1 MCQQIW
7 DQFWQSQATSGMRH
21 AFKHFAFELWFEA
34 CKHFRPNPVEDPANK
49 SSNSKRR
56 AREKSKESGVRKDS
70 HLARMSQVRGR
81 GEETCWSTSARKLL
95 PRHDP
100 ATVGCRGL

>member
-34 CKHFRPNPVEDPANK
+34 CKHFRRPNPVEDPANK
-49 SSNSKRR
+49 SSNSY
-56 AREKSKESGVRKDS
+56 
-70 HLARMSQVRGR
+70 
-81 GEETCWSTSARKLL
+81 
-95 PRHDP
+95 
-100 ATVGCRGL
+100 